1 MKSEAYLNYKTFIG
15 KNPDYIER
23 LFQSF
28 LFKSSPQ
35 GLYGYLIDYIIK
47 EKYPD
52 APSIRGNF
60 REGTGSKDYDILT
73 LEDYQKTIR
82 KLMDI
87 ERSKNKS
94 ELSR

>member
-1 MKSEAYLNYKTFIG
+1 
-15 KNPDYIER
+15 
-23 LFQSF
+23 
-28 LFKSSPQ
+28 
-35 GLYGYLIDYIIK
+35 YLIDDIIK